1 VTHTGIEVG
10 SDTLPLRIKIW
21 LLPSLKNT
29 LPALQL
35 QSDLKMRDNQVA
47 ICGGF
52 KKQREFA
59 PHTSQICADAELLR
73 RDHLDGIILLTQN
86 P

>member
-1 VTHTGIEVG
+1 
-10 SDTLPLRIKIW
+10 
-21 LLPSLKNT
+21 
-29 LPALQL
+29 
-35 QSDLKMRDNQVA
+35 MRDNQVA